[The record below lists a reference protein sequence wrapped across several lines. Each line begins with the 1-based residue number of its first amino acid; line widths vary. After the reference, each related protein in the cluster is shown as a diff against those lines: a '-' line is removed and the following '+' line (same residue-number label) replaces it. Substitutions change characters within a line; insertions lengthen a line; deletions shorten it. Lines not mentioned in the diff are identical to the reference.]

1 MIEFLKSFLILKVET
16 PQQHIAYLFI
26 RTYHKHNVSQHNIVK
41 EDMTNSY
48 TFLYH
53 KYLQYTHLNLNS
65 YEAWA
70 VKTMAISTYLLGY
83 HIHAVWRSVCRREV

>member
-16 PQQHIAYLFI
+16 PQQHTAYRFI
-26 RTYHKHNVSQHNIVK
+26 RSYQKHVSRHNIVK

-48 TFLYH
+48 TFLHH
-53 KYLQYTHLNLNS
+53 KHLQYTHLNLNS

-70 VKTMAISTYLLGY
+70 VKTMAISTYLLRY